1 MPTVPA
7 NKYEPAIWPPPAL
20 ADGISALGVDRMDL
34 EDLATVAARGDVV
47 TAAHPER
54 AILLASDFERRADY
68 ERKIE
73 ALKEKIH
80 RAITALQPI
89 IPSGD
94 TSNRTIPGRRMPTPG
109 TPTSHA
115 LSILLS

>member
-20 ADGISALGVDRMDL
+20 ADGIAALGVDRMDL

-47 TAAHPER
+47 TAAHLER
-54 AILLASDFERRADY
+54 AILLASDFEQRADY

-73 ALKEKIH
+73 ALKEKI
-80 RAITALQPI
+80 RKAADALRPYQDPHDLTR
-89 IPSGD
+89 SV
-94 TSNRTIPGRRMPTPG
+94 PTPG
-109 TPTSHA
+109 TPASHA